1 MDDHVLIWE
10 MGPRDGLQ
18 NEAAQI
24 PTEQKVAL
32 VNKLSATGLR
42 RIEVT
47 SFVSPRWVPQMADA
61 AQVFAAINRRP
72 GVVYSALTPNMQG
85 FEAALSSGVGEV
97 AIFASAS
104 EAFSSKNINCSIT
117 ESMAR
122 FQPVLGRAHDMRMP
136 VRAYVSCAIDCPYD
150 GPVVPANVAKVT
162 RQLLDMG
169 CYEVSLADTIGS
181 GQPDRV
187 HSMLDAVLDV
197 AEARTLALHFHDT
210 QGRAIDNVAAGL
222 ERGIRIFDAAVGG
235 LGGCPYAPGAKGNVA
250 TETVVDWLHSHGLS
264 TGTDLDLLRE
274 AGRFAND
281 LRKPT

>member
-1 MDDHVLIWE
+1 MDDQVLIWE

-18 NEAAQI
+18 NEAALI
-24 PTEQKVAL
+24 PTDQKVAL
-32 VNKLSATGLR
+32 VDQLSATGLR

-61 AQVFAAINRRP
+61 AQVLAAITRRP

-85 FEAALSSGVGEV
+85 FEAALASGVGEV
-97 AIFASAS
+97 AVFASAS
-104 EAFSSKNINCSIT
+104 EAFSRKNINCSIT
-117 ESMAR
+117 ESIAR
-122 FQPVLGRAHDMRMP
+122 FQPILDRARELDLP

-150 GPVVPANVAKVT
+150 GPVDPVSVAGVT
-162 RQLLDMG
+162 RHLLDLG

-187 HSMLDAVLDV
+187 HAMLDAVLDV
-197 AEARTLALHFHDT
+197 AEAPSLALDFHDT

-250 TETVVDWLHSHGLS
+250 TETVVDWLHGHGLS
-264 TGTDLDLLRE
+264 TGIDLDLLRE
-274 AGRFAND
+274 AGRFAKNI
-281 LRKPT
+281 RNT